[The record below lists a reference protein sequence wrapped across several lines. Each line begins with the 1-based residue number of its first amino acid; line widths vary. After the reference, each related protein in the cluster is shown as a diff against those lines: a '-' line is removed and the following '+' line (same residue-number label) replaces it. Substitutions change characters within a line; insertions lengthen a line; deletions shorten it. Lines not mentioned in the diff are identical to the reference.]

1 MGGSRDSVVQEIT
14 EMSYF
19 DSKPYVGGD
28 GSSFA
33 GERFSGASEF
43 SPNGR
48 TVDRAIDS
56 ALRRVPVPN
65 GMMTRLANL
74 LCTMPDEAA
83 DHMDYL
89 GC

>member
-1 MGGSRDSVVQEIT
+1 
-14 EMSYF
+14 MSYF
-19 DSKPYVGGD
+19 DSTPNVGGD
-28 GSSFA
+28 GSISADEFFGTSSA
-33 GERFSGASEF
+33 F
-43 SPNGR
+43 SPSGR

-56 ALRRVPVPN
+56 ALRSVPLPT

-74 LCTMPDEAA
+74 VCTMPDETA